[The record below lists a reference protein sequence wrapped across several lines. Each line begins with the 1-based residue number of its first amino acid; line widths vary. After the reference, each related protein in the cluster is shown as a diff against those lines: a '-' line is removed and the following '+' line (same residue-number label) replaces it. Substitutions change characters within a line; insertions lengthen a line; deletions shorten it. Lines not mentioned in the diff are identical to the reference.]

1 MLNLELER
9 NNRVRVV
16 LTAYEELAEG
26 EKALFRLAAEIG
38 QDRGQDRTGQDRT
51 GQDRTGQDRTG
62 QDRTG
67 QDRTGQDRTG
77 QDRTGQDRTGQDR
90 TGQDRCNHRTQAT
103 VNQRRE

>member
-38 QDRGQDRTGQDRT
+38 QDRTGQDRT

-62 QDRTG
+62 ATIEPRQRSTNEG
-67 QDRTGQDRTG
+67 NEG
-77 QDRTGQDRTGQDR
+77 
-90 TGQDRCNHRTQAT
+90 TQPL
-103 VNQRRE
+103 

>member
-1 MLNLELER
+1 MKQHERYSRDLKRLLNLELER

-38 QDRGQDRTGQDRT
+38 QDR
-51 GQDRTGQDRTG
+51 
-62 QDRTG
+62 
-67 QDRTGQDRTG
+67 
-77 QDRTGQDRTGQDR
+77 DRTGQDRTGQDR

>member
-1 MLNLELER
+1 MKQHERYSRDLKRLLNLELER

-38 QDRGQDRTGQDRT
+38 QDRA
-51 GQDRTGQDRTG
+51 
-62 QDRTG
+62 
-67 QDRTGQDRTG
+67 
-77 QDRTGQDRTGQDR
+77 GQDR

>member
-1 MLNLELER
+1 MKQHERYSRDLKRLLNLELER

-38 QDRGQDRTGQDRT
+38 QDRAGQGRTGQGRTGQDRT

-62 QDRTG
+62 QV
-67 QDRTGQDRTG
+67 QP
-77 QDRTGQDRTGQDR
+77 
-90 TGQDRCNHRTQAT
+90 
-103 VNQRRE
+103 

>member
-1 MLNLELER
+1 MKQHERYSRDLKRLLNLELER

-38 QDRGQDRTGQDRT
+38 QDRA
-51 GQDRTGQDRTG
+51 
-62 QDRTG
+62 
-67 QDRTGQDRTG
+67 
-77 QDRTGQDRTGQDR
+77 GQDRTGQDR